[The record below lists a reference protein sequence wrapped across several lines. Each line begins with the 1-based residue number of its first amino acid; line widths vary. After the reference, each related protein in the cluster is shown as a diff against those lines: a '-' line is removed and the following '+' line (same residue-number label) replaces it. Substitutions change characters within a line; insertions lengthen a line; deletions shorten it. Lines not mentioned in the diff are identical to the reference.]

1 MEGKPAVGNAKP
13 AVKKFQKAAKDVSV
27 ARRHS
32 QQFALLASK
41 YTELLEIISTHC
53 HSRMYTEL
61 QTHIENTVNQYINN
75 VARNQLK

>member
-13 AVKKFQKAAKDVSV
+13 AVTKFQKAAKDVST

-41 YTELLEIISTHC
+41 YTELLEIISTYC
-53 HSRMYTEL
+53 HSCMHKGLR
-61 QTHIENTVNQYINN
+61 THIENTVNQNH
-75 VARNQLK
+75 